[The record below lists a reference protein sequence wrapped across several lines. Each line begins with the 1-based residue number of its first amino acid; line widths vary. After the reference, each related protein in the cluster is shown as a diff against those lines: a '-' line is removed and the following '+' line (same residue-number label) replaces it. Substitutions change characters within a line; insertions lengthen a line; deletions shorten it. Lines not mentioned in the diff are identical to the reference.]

1 MTIKMN
7 TRTATVETPILN
19 AEVIEI
25 SNNKPKVDVAREVTQ
40 VINENGEVNLSLLSP
55 AQVDRC
61 NKLNKSLVVTDI
73 NSISN
78 YGADLQHTMT
88 RYSNDFLK
96 AVRGSQGGEV
106 GELIN
111 NLLTELDYVDVDELK
126 EPSALKKIMRKIPI
140 LKSLVGS
147 VEKVLHKYDS
157 IQKNVDTIQKKI
169 EVTRLTAMRDNNALQ
184 TMFENN
190 IQYGKQVDELI
201 IAGKLKLQEVNEQLK
216 EMMANPQNYESHEIQ
231 DVQEF
236 AHNLERRLSDM
247 MTLRYVVKQSL
258 PQIRTVQYNNIAI
271 ADKAQSIIATT
282 IPVWKNQLSIAVA
295 LHNQKGNIE
304 AHRRVTETTN
314 TILKKNAEMLRQNS
328 VEVAKENERSV
339 VDIETLRTSTQQLI
353 ETIKEVKQ
361 IHEEGAAKRREA
373 EAEIMKIESELDNS
387 MTQIQTSMKYLK

>member
-1 MTIKMN
+1 MNSRTMTIDNPVLN
-7 TRTATVETPILN
+7 T
-19 AEVIEI
+19 EVIEI
-25 SNNKPKVDVAREVTQ
+25 PSSKPNVDVAREVTQ
-40 VINENGEVNLSLLSP
+40 VINEKGEVNLSLLSP
-55 AQVDRC
+55 KQVERC
-61 NKLNKSLVVTDI
+61 NTLNKSLVVTDI

-126 EPSALKKIMRKIPI
+126 EPSALKKIIRKIPI

-201 IAGKLKLQEVNEQLK
+201 IAGKLKLQEVNEQLN

-236 AHNLERRLSDM
+236 SHNLERRLSDM

-304 AHRRVTETTN
+304 AHRRVTDTTN
-314 TILKKNAEMLRQNS
+314 TILRKNAEMLRQNS

-339 VDIETLRTSTQQLI
+339 VSIETLRESTQQLI

-387 MTQIQTSMKYLK
+387 MTQIQTSMKYLN

>member
-1 MTIKMN
+1 MN
-7 TRTATVETPILN
+7 TKTMTVETPILDAN
-19 AEVIEI
+19 VVEI
-25 SNNKPKVDVAREVTQ
+25 PSVKPTVDVAREVTQ
-40 VINENGEVNLSLLSP
+40 VINEKGEVNLSLLSP
-55 AQVDRC
+55 TQVERC

-88 RYSNDFLK
+88 RYSNEFLK

-126 EPSALKKIMRKIPI
+126 EPSALKKIVRKIPI
-140 LKSLVGS
+140 LRNLVGS

-201 IAGKLKLQEVNEQLK
+201 IAGKLKLQEVNEQLN

-339 VDIETLRTSTQQLI
+339 VDIETLRESTQQLI

-361 IHEEGAAKRREA
+361 IHEEGAEKRRAA